1 LQSVVVTIT
10 IDTVKGTNQVAVL

>member
-1 LQSVVVTIT
+1 LQSVVATIT